1 MTTYSKSPQLKRQHA
16 KMNRVAEIETILSCF
31 DEGSLTTSEIAT
43 QTEIPHDKLRTGM
56 LTELTE
62 YGILEKTNQGG
73 GRGNESTWAVAN
85 PSKIERL
92 KADMMGAKA

>member
-1 MTTYSKSPQLKRQHA
+1 MSYRSIDTLQRTHA
-16 KMNRVAEIETILSCF
+16 KMNRVAETQRIIEAIDDSETATKTISRRA
-31 DEGSLTTSEIAT
+31 D
-43 QTEIPHDKLRTGM
+43 IPTDKLTQGF
-56 LTELTE
+56 LTELSD

-92 KADMMGAKA
+92 KADMMGATA